1 MSFNR
6 DNFAAC
12 PSAKKATVP
21 FFNLEELL
29 NRGFY
34 IDSMQNRELGEVT
47 QTAVH
52 HLELLVDR
60 IRKLNG
66 AQLSRG
72 ANPHW
77 IDRRHYDKAMAESPV
92 DYIVHDRLP
101 SFTIDD
107 VLYRFD
113 IIQTSDGVALRVVQD
128 ELGTIK
134 ERKKKY
140 FERYEGLVAEDQ
152 QKEMTDLL
160 CELLA
165 NLRKDLQ
172 SDIFSA
178 LDKATAPEKESAPE
192 LRSGALDLGRMAEK
206 KELKIPSFYDSII
219 FMGMLSQRCVCRL
232 HPQLGLLIML

>member
-12 PSAKKATVP
+12 PSAKEATVP

-47 QTAVH
+47 QNVVH

-77 IDRRHYDKAMAESPV
+77 NDRRHYDKAMAESPV

-101 SFTIDD
+101 SFTIDG

-113 IIQTSDGVALRVVQD
+113 IIQTSDGIALRVVQD

-152 QKEMTDLL
+152 EKETTDLL
-160 CELLA
+160 RELLG

-172 SDIFSA
+172 SDIIAA
-178 LDKATAPEKESAPE
+178 LDKATSPEKETASQ
-192 LRSGALDLGRMAEK
+192 RQAEK
-206 KELKIPSFYDSII
+206 PSNGPQQQKELKIPSFYDSII